1 MASQWSLEMVFSRR
15 RVAGPQWLGVAKV
28 GGAASAMCVSFP
40 SEGLPKLNW
49 MWFQGVDGLPD
60 LIEGLH
66 KARGR
71 RLPPS
76 SLVLDRG
83 QYTLVSAQAPDVPR
97 EEWPDALR
105 WQLRDQIEHAI
116 DDAVIDVLALPEGS
130 QTRATRASIVLVKPL
145 TQAQQIYLESDDEGH
160 DWQVVEVPET
170 ALRNICALSE
180 EEGKAQALMVFG
192 EQYGMLVITFKG
204 ELLMT
209 RTIEVVASAIAG
221 GLEAR
226 GAAVGRAGLEVLR
239 TLDTFERMHSQVN
252 LSGLSV
258 ALPAGAE
265 GMVEVL
271 GDLVYVP
278 ITQLKLSDHLDL
290 SALGDQAE
298 ALSNTPTFE
307 QLCALGAALRLQGID
322 KGVQQISLKLP
333 VQAKNSTP
341 WSLDMGVKLAGATT
355 AVAVTLG
362 MGFHAWA
369 GRMAVQ
375 AQEAEQALAVVQGK
389 APQGLPKPPMLAE
402 LEGLRTLE
410 KNNRALHDAIT
421 RFNETASGHYSE
433 FLEALSRQAGGNL
446 WITALVVHP
455 NGQDIELRGRMTN
468 PASLPAYLERLE
480 SEPRFNGRRFAR
492 LEIKALD
499 PESLQGAS
507 GVSEFSLTGK
517 VHSAAKTAKE
527 GAAQ

>member
-1 MASQWSLEMVFSRR
+1 MVFRRR

-28 GGAASAMCVSFP
+28 GSAASAMCVSFP
-40 SEGLPKLNW
+40 TEGLPKVNW
-49 MWFQGVDGLPD
+49 VWFQGIDGLSD
-60 LIEGLH
+60 LIQSLH

-97 EEWPDALR
+97 EEWADALR

-130 QTRATRASIVLVKPL
+130 QTRSTRASIVLVKPL
-145 TQAQQIYLESDDEGH
+145 TQAQQVYLESDDEGH

-170 ALRNICALSE
+170 ALRNICALGE
-180 EEGKAQALMVFG
+180 EEGKAHALMVFG

-271 GDLVYVP
+271 GDLVYLP
-278 ITQLKLSDHLDL
+278 ITQLKLSEHLDL
-290 SALGDQAE
+290 SALGEAAP
-298 ALSNTPTFE
+298 ALSETPTFE

-333 VQAKNSTP
+333 AQAKANTP
-341 WSLDMGVKLAGATT
+341 WSLDLGVRLAGAT
-355 AVAVTLG
+355 AAAAALIG
-362 MGFHAWA
+362 LGFHAWG
-369 GRMAVQ
+369 GRVAAQ
-375 AQEAEQALAVVQGK
+375 AEASEQALLVVQGK
-389 APQGLPKPPMLAE
+389 APKGAPKPPMLAE
-402 LEGLRTLE
+402 LESLRTLE
-410 KNNRALHDAIT
+410 KRNRSMHDAIS
-421 RFNETASGHYSE
+421 RFNDMGGGQYSE
-433 FLEALSRQAGGNL
+433 YMQALSRQAGGQL
-446 WITALVVHP
+446 WITDLVVYA
-455 NGQDIELRGRMTN
+455 NGQDIELSGRMMN
-468 PASLPAYLERLE
+468 PASLPDYLKRLE
-480 SEPRFNGRRFAR
+480 AEPRFNGKRFAK
-492 LEIKALD
+492 LEITALD
-499 PESLQGAS
+499 ADTATGAPA
-507 GVSEFSLTGK
+507 VSKFALFAK
-517 VHSAAKTAKE
+517 VKAPAAAKTAKE
-527 GAAQ
+527 GVEP